1 KNLQAHIRM
10 YYGSSDDNSL
20 AADELR
26 LNQLIAEVMNRAK
39 QSDADSEEFLA
50 LSQEIAETKKRI
62 AAKKEQQIAAHANE
76 ARMNEVLGTL
86 DVLKNHPIDYD
97 DSITRKLVDCIKVV
111 SKNELLVIFK
121 GGIEKTVRME

>member
-1 KNLQAHIRM
+1 M

-97 DSITRKLVDCIKVV
+97 NSITRKLVDCIKVV

>member
-1 KNLQAHIRM
+1 MKKKYTMKDIAQECGVSTATVS
-10 YYGSSDDNSL
+10 YV
-20 AADELR
+20 
-26 LNQLIAEVMNRAK
+26 LNDVPN
-39 QSDADSEEFLA
+39 QSIS
-50 LSQEIAETKKRI
+50 AETKKRI

-97 DSITRKLVDCIKVV
+97 DSVTRKLVDCIKVV